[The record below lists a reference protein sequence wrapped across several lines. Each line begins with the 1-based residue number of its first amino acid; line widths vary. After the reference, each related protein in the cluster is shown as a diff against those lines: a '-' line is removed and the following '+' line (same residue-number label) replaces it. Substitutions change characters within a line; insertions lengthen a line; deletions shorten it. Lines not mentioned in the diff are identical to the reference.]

1 MVARAGRYY
10 GADFKG
16 ARGVTQRDQTPPHHF
31 KYGGGCGGAVLG
43 GGDGGGI

>member
-1 MVARAGRYY
+1 MVARVGGYY

-16 ARGVTQRDQTPPHHF
+16 ARGVTQGDQPPPHHF
-31 KYGGGCGGAVLG
+31 KYGGGCGGAALG